1 MEEKELCP
9 FFSSHFKDYK
19 MGQGREKEVY
29 HTSAPQIRA
38 KKKGYP
44 ERRWSLWLTSE
55 WVILIPA
62 ADTDATSHSEKR
74 INGLMDF
81 TPDNVYSVI
90 HINSLRCQNK
100 LLNSHPI
107 FSINCGSAKRRDV
120 ITWRGTKWPQKLINV
135 LLTSSIISLTV
146 RLLHCHRYCDE
157 KEVASWD
164 DLWSATPANKIQ
176 MS

>member
-1 MEEKELCP
+1 MEEKELCT
-9 FFSSHFKDYK
+9 FFSNHFQDYK
-19 MGQGREKEVY
+19 MGQGRKKEVY
-29 HTSAPQIRA
+29 HTSASKIRA
-38 KKKGYP
+38 FTPRKKGYP

-90 HINSLRCQNK
+90 HINNLRCQNK

-107 FSINCGSAKRRDV
+107 FSIDSAQPKDVMWSLEGEQNGPNSWLTFYLLPPLFLWQWGFYSIVMKR
-120 ITWRGTKWPQKLINV
+120 K
-135 LLTSSIISLTV
+135 
-146 RLLHCHRYCDE
+146 
-157 KEVASWD
+157 
-164 DLWSATPANKIQ
+164 
-176 MS
+176 